1 MLIATFSLLLFAVPL
16 LALPTSPY
24 SPDKRGTTLELE
36 IFLTETALANRTALK
51 DLQFWQTD
59 PGSTY
64 PVAMTIDPTPGYT
77 FGKGLDEATWTVEV
91 IAEKMSVLYLD
102 PTGQGPTNI
111 SIVRTS
117 GDSMNVSLPCA
128 QALDNKAKYGSVVSP
143 YIRR

>member
-1 MLIATFSLLLFAVPL
+1 MLPAIISLLLLAIPL
-16 LALPTSPY
+16 LALPTS
-24 SPDKRGTTLELE
+24 SSSLNQRGSTLELE

-51 DLQFWQTD
+51 DLQFWKTD

-77 FGKGLDEATWTVEV
+77 FGEGLEEATWTVEV
-91 IAEKMSVLYLD
+91 IVEKMSVLYLD

-117 GDSMNVSLPCA
+117 GDSMNASLH
-128 QALDNKAKYGSVVSP
+128 
-143 YIRR
+143 

>member
-1 MLIATFSLLLFAVPL
+1 
-16 LALPTSPY
+16 
-24 SPDKRGTTLELE
+24 
-36 IFLTETALANRTALK
+36 
-51 DLQFWQTD
+51 
-59 PGSTY
+59 
-64 PVAMTIDPTPGYT
+64 MTIDPTPGYT

-117 GDSMNVSLPCA
+117 GDSMNVSLSFT
-128 QALDNKAKYGSVVSP
+128 QALDNIAKYGSVVSP